1 MCKVTATYIRN
12 GDKFM
17 TKKDK
22 RKMEEERKKREQELA
37 IARKNKTKTIA
48 GCSLISIA
56 LLVVVGILIYQSQPM
71 SDFSKL
77 DFEKYITVGDYTGIE
92 YETETY
98 TVTDEDIQNRID
110 YDVSLFDEEIEKD
123 ESLPAEEGDV
133 AWIDYVGRIDG
144 KEFEGGSA
152 TDYNV
157 QLGSGELIPGFED
170 AIIGH
175 KVTEQ
180 FTVDLVFPDD
190 YENPDLAG
198 KPVTFDVDLVGIT
211 QYESPEYTEEF
222 VQENL
227 NYDSKE
233 EYEAA
238 VKEQLQRQADLYMK
252 NETND
257 AVWAKVM
264 EKVELK
270 DYPEDKLNE
279 EFELI
284 KSERA
289 LQYEREYDM
298 TVEQMLENMNLTEDE
313 YDEAMMGYAKENLY
327 NKMVAYYI
335 AKKENAD
342 ISRGAYKKFLNSI
355 WDEQGF
361 SEEEFEQFYGM
372 SFDEYVKENDMY
384 SNFVYQQAVEKVKE
398 LGKEVDSTENKD
410 SSAKDKE
417 ATEETKE

>member
-1 MCKVTATYIRN
+1 
-12 GDKFM
+12 M
-17 TKKDK
+17 TKKEK
-22 RKMEEERKKREQELA
+22 LKAEQERKKREQELA
-37 IARKNKTKTIA
+37 VVRKNKTKTIA
-48 GCSLISIA
+48 GCSLIGIA
-56 LLVVVGILIYQSQPM
+56 LLVVVGILIYQNQPM

-77 DFEKYITVGDYTGIE
+77 DFDKYITVGDYTGIE

-98 TVTDEDIQNRID
+98 TVTDEDIKNRIN

-123 ESLPAEEGDV
+123 ESLPAEKGDV
-133 AWIDYVGRIDG
+133 AWIDYVGKIDG

-180 FTVDLVFPDD
+180 FKVDLVFPDD

-211 QYESPEYTEEF
+211 QYKSPEYTEEF
-222 VQENL
+222 VKENL
-227 NYDSKE
+227 NYESKA

-257 AVWAKVM
+257 AVWTQVM
-264 EKVELK
+264 DKVELK
-270 DYPEDKLNE
+270 DYPEDELNKE
-279 EFELI
+279 CELL

-298 TVEQMLENMNLTEDE
+298 TVEDMLKEMNMTEDE
-313 YDEAMMGYAKENLY
+313 YDEAMMGYAKDSLY

-342 ISRGAYKKFLNSI
+342 ISRRAYKKFLNDI

-361 SEEEFEQFYGM
+361 TEEEFEQFYGM
-372 SFDEYVKENDMY
+372 SFDEYVQENDMY
-384 SNFVYQQAVEKVKE
+384 SNFVYQQAVKKVKE
-398 LGKEVDSTENKD
+398 LGKETKKKDTNKKIIENSSEKITEDSKQE
-410 SSAKDKE
+410 
-417 ATEETKE
+417 